1 MNPKWRTSLA
11 NTSNKWANEHLPRF
25 GNTKDSPFPTFI
37 IRLPPP
43 FSHTRYRLQVW
54 LILFADML
62 NVDYKYV
69 RCRLHY
75 CSMSL
80 TSMFDIAYSY
90 ARHCLHIHLPS
101 FTHTPHSIFTM
112 VKIMFHRDE
121 TLVSSWWDTG
131 FIMMRITWDIRL
143 TNQRRTSN
151 E

>member
-1 MNPKWRTSLA
+1 MKPKWRTSLA

-25 GNTKDSPFPTFI
+25 GNTKDSPFPIFI
-37 IRLPPP
+37 IRLLAP
-43 FSHTRYRLQVW
+43 FNHTQYRLQVW
-54 LILFADML
+54 LISFVAIL
-62 NVDYKYV
+62 NVDYSYAQCCLQV
-69 RCRLHY
+69 
-75 CSMSL
+75 CSILL

-90 ARHCLHIHLPS
+90 VRHCLHIHLLS

-112 VKIMFHRDE
+112 VKIVFHRDE
-121 TLVSSWWDTG
+121 TLVSSWRDTG